1 MKRWEE
7 KRRLKAHK
15 KKLRGMKS
23 KINNGNV
30 KKSMSAKRSKMK
42 SFVN

>member
-7 KRRLKAHK
+7 QRRLKAHK

-23 KINNGNV
+23 NLKTGKTNKM
-30 KKSMSAKRSKMK
+30 KKSQ
-42 SFVN
+42 